1 MADHMPLYNLK
12 AVIKEV
18 GINPVTLRAWERRYD
33 LLKPK
38 RTTGGHRLYS
48 RQDIEMLKWLIDR
61 QAEGLSISSAIEM
74 WKSQPPEYRDRI
86 QGVQTP
92 VPEIGT
98 GDSTL
103 DTLCDRWVSAC
114 LSFDDLTA
122 NRVLDEAFA
131 ITAPEMIID
140 KVILKGL
147 ARVGESWYKNTVSV
161 QQEHFTSAIA
171 ARRIHTLLTAVA
183 PPTRPGQI
191 LAACPPG
198 EEHDFVL
205 LIISYLLRRRG
216 WEVVYLGSNVPL
228 IDLDTTI
235 RSTSPVLFLSAAQ
248 TLKSAAS
255 LKNLAEYMITQA
267 VPMAYGGGIFNQV
280 PIITQCISGYHL
292 GTDLLGV
299 SLLVERII
307 HDQPPMPVAQDIPLD
322 YTRALTSFLEYEA
335 AIIAH
340 VSSIFRTEII
350 KSSHLENA
358 TQNFSQFIAS
368 ALTLGDITLLDH
380 TNAALDHLL
389 HSYGLTAPLL
399 NQYYDAYR
407 QAVERYLGEA
417 GKIIL
422 DWFEKYEIFV

>member
-74 WKSQPPEYRDRI
+74 WKSQLPEYRDRI

-103 DTLCDRWVSAC
+103 DNLCDRWVSAC

>member
-1 MADHMPLYNLK
+1 MAEHMPLYNLK

-38 RTTGGHRLYS
+38 RSPGGHRLYS

-61 QAEGLSISSAIEM
+61 QAEGLSISNAIEM
-74 WKSQPPEYRDRI
+74 WKSQNQEYQDSI
-86 QGVQTP
+86 QGLQTP
-92 VPEIGT
+92 VPIPGT
-98 GDSTL
+98 GEGIL
-103 DTLCDRWVSAC
+103 DAIRERWISAC
-114 LSFDDLTA
+114 LSFDDLNA

-131 ITAPEMIID
+131 ITSPEMIIGE
-140 KVILKGL
+140 VIQKGL
-147 ARVGESWYKNTVSV
+147 VRVGERWYTGKVSV

-171 ARRIHTLLTAVA
+171 MRRIYTLLTAVA

-216 WEVVYLGSNVPL
+216 WDVVYLGSNVPL

-235 RSTSPVLFLSAAQ
+235 RSTSSVLFLSAAQ
-248 TLKSAAS
+248 TLKTAAS

-280 PIITQCISGYHL
+280 PILTQYISGYHL
-292 GTDLLGV
+292 GNDLLGV
-299 SLLVERII
+299 PSLVERII
-307 HDQPPMPVAQDIPLD
+307 HDHPPMPVAQSAPLD
-322 YTRALTSFLEYEA
+322 YMHALTSFLEYEA

-340 VSSIFRTEII
+340 VSSIFRTELINP
-350 KSSHLENA
+350 SQLENA
-358 TQNFSQFIAS
+358 NLNFSQYIAS
-368 ALTLGDITLLDH
+368 ALTIGDINLLDH

-417 GKIIL
+417 GQIIL